1 MLEAR
6 VKQLQNQA
14 HRDFSYNESLNAW
27 LVPFQRK
34 EEAKKEAAE
43 KEATKKEVGE
53 KEDDDD
59 EEDQQA

>member
-14 HRDFSYNESLNAW
+14 RSDFSYNKSLNAR
-27 LVPFQRK
+27 LVPFL
-34 EEAKKEAAE
+34 
-43 KEATKKEVGE
+43 KKEVTE